1 MSAPGMTTALR
12 SETFSKLQLNAGV
25 FLKNFQYSSIASAS
39 ALLTAIQTAIT
50 SGSILGATRGGGSF
64 NVGREMRNPEI
75 DGMRYNFKGSF
86 FVDSTDPYLSTNLV
100 EVTPENFAVALGGTI
115 TGSSGKKTLTVNT
128 AIDSGDYL
136 TNLCWVGDLA
146 DGGLVL
152 ICLYNALNTS
162 DFNFTFTDKGEG
174 VIGVEFHACQANV
187 NDYDEAPFEVVFFA
201 PASA

>member
-25 FLKNFQYSSIASAS
+25 FLKNFTYSSIASAS

-50 SGSILGATRGGGSF
+50 SGNILGATRGGGSF

-128 AIDSGDYL
+128 AIDSSDYL

>member
-25 FLKNFQYSSIASAS
+25 FLKNFTYNSIASVS

-50 SGSILGATRGGGSF
+50 SGNILGATRGGGSF

-128 AIDSGDYL
+128 AIDSSDYL

-187 NDYDEAPFEVVFFA
+187 NDYDEAPFEVVFFP

>member
-25 FLKNFQYSSIASAS
+25 FLKNFTYNSIASAS

-50 SGSILGATRGGGSF
+50 SGNILGATRGGGSF

-128 AIDSGDYL
+128 AIDSSDYL